1 MRDDIDIDEIELL
14 SDEERTAM
22 LEELERIAY
31 EREKVKVDLLKEF
44 TPSDLRAKSD
54 ISGYE
59 RYMLARMEILTAP
72 FVKVKHHNDY
82 LRRFID
88 SYLVYGIS
96 LHRQGRL
103 ETKDVLKSFY
113 EATALTTE
121 EALMQHTKEEEENTI
136 KEKLRRYLLE

>member
-1 MRDDIDIDEIELL
+1 MRDDVDIDEVELL
-14 SDEERTAM
+14 SEEERTAV

-44 TPSDLRAKSD
+44 TPSDLRAKTD

-88 SYLVYGIS
+88 SYLIYGIS

-113 EATALTTE
+113 ETTTSTPE
-121 EALMQHTKEEEENTI
+121 EALMHTKEEGEGTL

>member
-1 MRDDIDIDEIELL
+1 MKDDIDIDEIELL
-14 SDEERTAM
+14 SDEEHTAV

-59 RYMLARMEILTAP
+59 RYMLARMEILAAP
-72 FVKVKHHNDY
+72 FVRVKHHNDY

-113 EATALTTE
+113 EATAVTPG
-121 EALMQHTKEEEENTI
+121 EALLHTKEEEENSI